1 MIEIGNVSKFNEI
14 MTSTKNLII
23 IVFTSIWNNSSYKFN
38 NEMENLE
45 KNYKDLQILSVNID
59 DNSAITNAY
68 DIKQVPTTVFYKDG
82 TKAYNDI
89 IGADK
94 LNEIED
100 IIKRNI

>member
-89 IGADK
+89 IGVDK

-100 IIKRNI
+100 IIKKNI